1 MSLYESLRVE
11 PLGPTHDRASFRCG
25 VPELDLYLQR
35 QARQDVDRHLATVFV
50 FSPDGVRVDAF
61 YTLSNRSILS
71 EHLPSELAAKLPRYQ
86 IPATLLGR
94 MAVDE
99 AHRGRGLGTYV
110 LLHALRRALNASKAV
125 ASWAVVVDAKRGA
138 REFYLRNGFIAFPSQ
153 PERLFITMKAI
164 GTWLG

>member
-1 MSLYESLRVE
+1 VNLYDDLRIE
-11 PLGPTHDRASFRCG
+11 PLTTAHDRSSFSCG

-50 FSPDGVRVDAF
+50 FSRDGVRVDAF
-61 YTLSNRSILS
+61 YTLSARSVLA
-71 EHLPSELAAKLPRYQ
+71 EHLPANLAAKLPRYQ

-110 LLHALRRALNASKAV
+110 LLHALKRALNASTQV
-125 ASWAVVVDAKRGA
+125 ASWAVVVDAKQGA
-138 REFYLRNGFIAFPSQ
+138 REFYLKNGFISFPSQ

-164 GTWLG
+164 QNWLG